1 MGLKLTVELIDKL
14 SDEKALEILREIV
27 ELDIEMTSIFY
38 PEKSGIENISAPY
51 LPGVVGSIYLT
62 DGLIGVKNLK
72 LSPTGVKE
80 TLKLYLKMEQSLSNL
95 LNKEDVTEG
104 DKTEVM
110 SIKLDEAK
118 IIRNTIKVL
127 KNDEE

>member
-80 TLKLYLKMEQSLSNL
+80 TLKLYLKMEQSLLNL
-95 LNKEDVTEG
+95 LNREDVTEG